1 MLRFLH
7 TADIHLDSPLK
18 GLESHED
25 APVEQ
30 IRGATR
36 RAFDHCIEL
45 AIEEAV
51 DFVLIVGDLYDVDW
65 KDYNTGLYF
74 AGRMGMLKKA
84 GIPVFIVSGN
94 HDAVNQITKTMPL
107 PDNVTLFS
115 AKKPQ
120 SIRLNDLGVTLH
132 GQSYKSRAVSENLAL
147 QYPGYDPGFFN
158 IGLLHTSLTGREGH
172 AEYAPCTVDDLQS
185 KGYDYWAL
193 GHIHRREIVARNP
206 WIVFPG
212 NIQGRHIRETGPKGA
227 TLVTV
232 EDGRITEVQEYPLD
246 VLRWVIC
253 QIDLSSCETT
263 GSVCESVQQALEI
276 ELAQAGDKPLAV
288 RLILTGQCP
297 VHTELIARSA
307 HWIQQFRGIGAGLT
321 NVWLEKVTFRT
332 NRTVRPE
339 DTIETDMALTGLL
352 RTIEKIKLED
362 DTLTELVPE
371 LTGLHSKLPPEIHI
385 DGESFLF
392 PSPESIPELR
402 EQVQNLLI
410 AQLLQHG
417 KARCE

>member
-36 RAFDHCIEL
+36 RAFDNCIEL

-51 DFVLIVGDLYDVDW
+51 DFMLIVGDLYDVDW

-94 HDAVNQITKTMPL
+94 HDAANQITRTMPL

-120 SIRLNDLGVTLH
+120 SAHLRELGVSLH
-132 GQSYKSRAVSENLAL
+132 GQSYGSRAVTENLASH
-147 QYPGYDPGFFN
+147 YPRFEPGFFN

-172 AEYAPCTVDDLQS
+172 EEYAPCTLDDLQS

-193 GHIHRREIVARNP
+193 GHIHNREIVARNP

-212 NIQGRHIRETGPKGA
+212 NIQGRHIRETGAKGA

-232 EDGRITEVQEYPLD
+232 EDGRVTEVQNYALD
-246 VLRWVIC
+246 VLRWIIC
-253 QIDLSSCETT
+253 QVDLSSCETT
-263 GSVCESVQQALEI
+263 GTVCETVRQALEG
-276 ELAQAGDKPLAV
+276 ELALAGDKPLAV
-288 RLILTGQCP
+288 RLIITGECP
-297 VHTELIARSA
+297 VHTELAARTA
-307 HWIQQFRGIGAGLT
+307 HWIQQFRGIAAGLA
-321 NVWLEKVTFRT
+321 NVWLEKVTFHTR
-332 NRTVRPE
+332 RPE
-339 DTIETDMALTGLL
+339 LPADTLEEDIALTGLL
-352 RTIEKIKLED
+352 RAIEKMKLDE
-362 DTLTELVPE
+362 DTLTALVPE
-371 LTGLHSKLPPEIHI
+371 LSGLYSKLPPEIHTQE
-385 DGESFLF
+385 ESFLH
-392 PSPESIPELR
+392 PSPETIPDLR
-402 EQVQNLLI
+402 EQVQDLLI

-417 KARCE
+417 KTRCT